1 MPRLADK
8 IHTRET
14 HREEL
19 VDKHV
24 AVIAVPLA
32 YSKDRSSVPDQLRNR
47 LFKSLRI
54 GDEKQLFSPVI
65 FHNLSYGRRPLDS
78 ERRLVVALLYLLARI
93 RQKEHPIPVDE
104 VIKVRRAV
112 LGRIPVGKDYKIDS
126 LSVDLR
132 DHEPSGRKEQPGTE
146 RLLRF
151 IYFVRKIGDGF
162 LTY

>member
-8 IHTRET
+8 IHTREP

-24 AVIAVPLA
+24 AVIAVTLA
-32 YSKDRSSVPDQLRNR
+32 YSKYRGSVPDQLRNR

-65 FHNLSYGRRPLDS
+65 FHNLSDGRRPLDS
-78 ERRLVVALLYLLARI
+78 ERRFVVALLYLLARI

-104 VIKVRRAV
+104 VIKV
-112 LGRIPVGKDYKIDS
+112 
-126 LSVDLR
+126 
-132 DHEPSGRKEQPGTE
+132 
-146 RLLRF
+146 
-151 IYFVRKIGDGF
+151 
-162 LTY
+162 